1 MNLFNLLPC
10 GQRWKVNCH
19 SNSIKRTTPVY
30 ATTDKNRHRGILSMP
45 MFAYILTYTFG
56 KVNLCFLFAC
66 VCVFLFLAY
75 QAEKIKLLFL
85 LNDADINL
93 LMITSEP
100 QNSISMPFEFLQF
113 T

>member
-1 MNLFNLLPC
+1 
-10 GQRWKVNCH
+10 
-19 SNSIKRTTPVY
+19 
-30 ATTDKNRHRGILSMP
+30 MP

-100 QNSISMPFEFLQF
+100 QNSISTPSEFLQF